1 MKWWMSLVISGISA
15 AVGFFAGMKF
25 EEKRV
30 VECLDRKL
38 GGVETKGKGK
48 GKKSREAC
56 KRDTDMDIRER
67 INMLDARNYS
77 GKWQESEDKDYA
89 QTLNE
94 ILAEEKYAFDLDE
107 VADQM
112 EKVCREIE
120 HPEDDIPPK
129 LISEDEWDA
138 NPENYDKQDW
148 YFYAWDET
156 IANWEKVMPD
166 DPDGMFGEDIIAMM
180 SDGNWHWEDLYI
192 KNERL
197 ETLYRIERLEGS
209 YTDAIGVT

>member
-1 MKWWMSLVISGISA
+1 MKWWMGLVISSISA

-25 EEKRV
+25 TEKLV
-30 VECLDRKL
+30 NKCFDEDLEKSKAKRKW
-38 GGVETKGKGK
+38 K
-48 GKKSREAC
+48 GKKSKEAS
-56 KRDTDMDIRER
+56 KRDMDVDIRER
-67 INMLDARNYS
+67 INQIDERNS
-77 GKWQESEDKDYA
+77 AKWRESEDKDYA
-89 QTLNE
+89 ENLNK
-94 ILAEEKYAFDLDE
+94 ILTEEKYSFDMDE

-112 EKVCREIE
+112 EKVCRELE
-120 HPEDDIPPK
+120 HPDDDIPPK
-129 LISEDEWDA
+129 LISEEEWDA

-166 DPDGMFGEDIIAMM
+166 DPDGMFSEDIISMM
-180 SDGNWHWEDLYI
+180 SDNNWEEFYI

>member
-1 MKWWMSLVISGISA
+1 MKWWMSLLISGVSA

-25 EEKRV
+25 GQKNFCEEKP
-30 VECLDRKL
+30 KA
-38 GGVETKGKGK
+38 K
-48 GKKSREAC
+48 KKSREAC
-56 KRDTDMDIRER
+56 KRDTDMGIRER
-67 INMLDARNYS
+67 INQIDERNS
-77 GKWQESEDKDYA
+77 VKWQESEDKDYA

-94 ILAEEKYAFDLDE
+94 ILAEEKYAFDMDE

-156 IANWEKVMPD
+156 IANWEKVMTD

-180 SDGNWHWEDLYI
+180 GNDNWEEFYI